1 MIVKFIKD
9 FVVKKLNSPEY
20 YTHHLGRWRRTSQ
33 DFNNLTANYDQCGD
47 ESWNIENMKKSQEI
61 SQKTLKKLKF
71 VIDKK

>member
-20 YTHHLGRWRRTSQ
+20 YTHHLGRWGRTSQ
-33 DFNNLTANYDQCGD
+33 DFNNLTANYDNCGD
-47 ESWNIENMKKSQEI
+47 ESCNIENMKKSQEI